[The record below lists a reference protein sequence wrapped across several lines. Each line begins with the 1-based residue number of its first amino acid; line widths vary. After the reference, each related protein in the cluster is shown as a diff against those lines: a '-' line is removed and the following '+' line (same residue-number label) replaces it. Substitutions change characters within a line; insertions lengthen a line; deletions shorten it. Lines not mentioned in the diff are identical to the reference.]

1 MKKGKYMKH
10 VAKGRVSTKFMSKS
24 TKIGKA
30 ADAGKK
36 MGPFTTAKFS
46 LGSKMMSRKG
56 LPKGQLIGEAKVKIK
71 LIKGKDGKLRWAL
84 PKNAIFNG
92 KGKKNGKKKKQQR
105 YDRFIQFFTIR

>member
-10 VAKGRVSTKFMSKS
+10 IAKGKVSTQFM
-24 TKIGKA
+24 
-30 ADAGKK
+30 
-36 MGPFTTAKFS
+36 AKRMS
-46 LGSKMMSRKG
+46 LGNKMTSRAG

-92 KGKKNGKKKKQQR
+92 KGKKNGKKKK
-105 YDRFIQFFTIR
+105 

>member
-1 MKKGKYMKH
+1 MVGIKKTGSIVMKKGKYMKH
-10 VAKGRVSTKFMSKS
+10 VAKGKVSTKFMSKS
-24 TKIGKA
+24 TKIGK
-30 ADAGKK
+30 GNLKEK

-92 KGKKNGKKKKQQR
+92 KKGKKKK
-105 YDRFIQFFTIR
+105 